1 MRDPAL
7 ASVYV
12 DYFNET
18 HGMVRDTMRRFV
30 NEAVKPHIDAWEE
43 AGAFPREIYPQAG
56 QPGLAEHRP
65 SDRVWRLGRQDVFLK
80 VAASELMR
88 SGSGGFVAS
97 LGSLDIGL
105 PPAGLA
111 HGLGGAQG
119 THRAAGARGRE
130 DHRPGHHR
138 AQRRLG
144 CGQPHPRGATATT
157 TWSTAPRPSSPRA
170 RADYY
175 TVAVRTGEAG
185 FGGVSLLLIEK
196 GTPGF
201 TVGRKL
207 KKMGWWASD
216 TAELFFQDCRVPA
229 ENLLGPENSGFFTIM
244 ANFQAE
250 RLSLAIMAYM
260 TAQLALEQCLAYVKE
275 RTTFGKPLSKH
286 QVIRHKL
293 AEMATQVNVA
303 REYTYRCAARMQ
315 AGESAIAEVSMAK
328 NFATSVSTMV
338 TDEAVQIFGGMGYMR
353 ESLVER
359 LYRDNRILSIGGGT
373 HEIMNE
379 IISEATGVVTDMA
392 MPPLLSGLRVLDLTR
407 NLPGRLPR
415 ACWPTWAPPSS
426 RWSRPRVTRRGRW
439 RRCSRRSTTARNA
452 AASTSAAA
460 PTSTACAPGC
470 RRPTCCSTA
479 SAPVCCRAWGWM
491 RPRCTR

>member
-1 MRDPAL
+1 MRDKAL
-7 ASVYV
+7 SGVYV

-30 NEAVKPHIDAWEE
+30 NEAVKPHIDEWEE

-56 QPGLAEHRP
+56 GLGLLSIGHPTEFGG
-65 SDRVWRLGRQDVFLK
+65 SGEQDVFLK
-80 VAASELMR
+80 VAASEELMR

-105 PPAGLA
+105 PPVWRTGSEALKQRIVPQVLAGEKIIALA
-111 HGLGGAQG
+111 ITEPSGGSDVANLKTRAVRDGDHYVVNGSKTFITSG
-119 THRAAGARGRE
+119 T
-130 DHRPGHHR
+130 
-138 AQRRLG
+138 
-144 CGQPHPRGATATT
+144 
-157 TWSTAPRPSSPRA
+157 

-201 TVGRKL
+201 TVGRNL

-229 ENLLGPENSGFFTIM
+229 ENLLGPENSGFFTII

-379 IISEATGVVTDMA
+379 IISKQ
-392 MPPLLSGLRVLDLTR
+392 LGL
-407 NLPGRLPR
+407 
-415 ACWPTWAPPSS
+415 
-426 RWSRPRVTRRGRW
+426 
-439 RRCSRRSTTARNA
+439 
-452 AASTSAAA
+452 
-460 PTSTACAPGC
+460 
-470 RRPTCCSTA
+470 
-479 SAPVCCRAWGWM
+479 
-491 RPRCTR
+491 

>member
-43 AGAFPREIYPQAG
+43 AGGFPREVYQHAG
-56 QPGLAEHRP
+56 SLGL
-65 SDRVWRLGRQDVFLK
+65 LGIGHPTEFGGSGEQDVFLK
-80 VAASELMR
+80 VAASEELMR

-105 PPAGLA
+105 PPVWRMGSEALKARIVPQVLAGEKIIALA
-111 HGLGGAQG
+111 ITEPSGGSDVANLK
-119 THRAAGARGRE
+119 TRAVRDG
-130 DHRPGHHR
+130 DHYVVNGSKTFITS
-138 AQRRLG
+138 G
-144 CGQPHPRGATATT
+144 
-157 TWSTAPRPSSPRA
+157 A

-201 TVGRKL
+201 TVGRNL

-250 RLSLAIMAYM
+250 RLSLAIMATM

-379 IISEATGVVTDMA
+379 IISKQ
-392 MPPLLSGLRVLDLTR
+392 LGL
-407 NLPGRLPR
+407 
-415 ACWPTWAPPSS
+415 
-426 RWSRPRVTRRGRW
+426 
-439 RRCSRRSTTARNA
+439 
-452 AASTSAAA
+452 
-460 PTSTACAPGC
+460 
-470 RRPTCCSTA
+470 
-479 SAPVCCRAWGWM
+479 
-491 RPRCTR
+491 

>member
-43 AGAFPREIYPQAG
+43 AGGFPREVYQQAG
-56 QPGLAEHRP
+56 SLGL
-65 SDRVWRLGRQDVFLK
+65 LGIGHPTEFGGSGEQDVFLK
-80 VAASELMR
+80 VAASEELMR

-105 PPAGLA
+105 PPVWRMGSDELKQRIVPQVLAGEKIIALA
-111 HGLGGAQG
+111 ITEPSGGSDVANLK
-119 THRAAGARGRE
+119 TRAVRDG
-130 DHRPGHHR
+130 DHYVVNGSKTFITS
-138 AQRRLG
+138 G
-144 CGQPHPRGATATT
+144 
-157 TWSTAPRPSSPRA
+157 A

-201 TVGRKL
+201 TVGRNL

-216 TAELFFQDCRVPA
+216 TAELFFQDCRVPV

-379 IISEATGVVTDMA
+379 IISKQ
-392 MPPLLSGLRVLDLTR
+392 LGL
-407 NLPGRLPR
+407 
-415 ACWPTWAPPSS
+415 
-426 RWSRPRVTRRGRW
+426 
-439 RRCSRRSTTARNA
+439 
-452 AASTSAAA
+452 
-460 PTSTACAPGC
+460 
-470 RRPTCCSTA
+470 
-479 SAPVCCRAWGWM
+479 
-491 RPRCTR
+491 